1 MDNINTTNKSFL
13 KKGQL
18 LTDKYQIIKD
28 GIQQNSKVETFEV
41 INIENNNQYF
51 VMRIRERKLSK
62 FCQFM
67 YERTKKFNDNLKNK
81 FYFPNELL
89 IVNSELFVIYPL
101 LPQNMIKLS
110 AYMKKKRQLKELN
123 VCYIIRFIY
132 EAIKPL
138 FDLNIESIDLSYLI
152 NEEYIYIM
160 DSIGEPLNNEF
171 LIKIDL
177 LAPSTINLSLSGT
190 NGYMSRL
197 KSKMFEMAKKDQF
210 SFFSNSFV
218 WNLGNL
224 TFLMLTGEKV
234 KSLSDRIYFSKD
246 IPSDEC
252 LKFLKVTLQFNPK
265 MKINFSSLDKLD
277 FLSNKVSR
285 SYENRSR
292 FLNSLSISSFDAT
305 NKSINLTLIDDTNF
319 TDSDN
324 EIGDDY
330 DDDEYFDEIYE
341 IKTNYSLQFFKYG
354 TNEFDLTN
362 INQTKLRET
371 FENNNKED
379 DNYIKKLI
387 HKVYIPSY
395 PEIE

>member
-1 MDNINTTNKSFL
+1 MDNINTNNKSFL

-62 FCQFM
+62 FCRFI

-89 IVNSELFVIYPL
+89 ILNSELFVIYSL

-110 AYMKKKRQLKELN
+110 AYMKKKIQLKELN

-160 DSIGEPLNNEF
+160 DSIGELSNNEF

-252 LKFLKVTLQFNPK
+252 L
-265 MKINFSSLDKLD
+265 
-277 FLSNKVSR
+277 
-285 SYENRSR
+285 
-292 FLNSLSISSFDAT
+292 
-305 NKSINLTLIDDTNF
+305 
-319 TDSDN
+319 
-324 EIGDDY
+324 
-330 DDDEYFDEIYE
+330 
-341 IKTNYSLQFFKYG
+341 
-354 TNEFDLTN
+354 
-362 INQTKLRET
+362 
-371 FENNNKED
+371 
-379 DNYIKKLI
+379 
-387 HKVYIPSY
+387 
-395 PEIE
+395 